1 MGKYDFIDTKYFSL
15 IPQNKFIENYV
26 KHLLLRVHLEIE
38 WDLQLPSDYIVDIT
52 VCVCKC
58 RILQWALR
66 MLKFQLCKFLFEPND
81 GDDIDLQMKLDY
93 RSSTFFR
100 NYINISMIYAFYVYT
115 IIRYHDHLV

>member
-1 MGKYDFIDTKYFSL
+1 
-15 IPQNKFIENYV
+15 
-26 KHLLLRVHLEIE
+26 
-38 WDLQLPSDYIVDIT
+38 
-52 VCVCKC
+52 
-58 RILQWALR
+58 

-115 IIRYHDHLV
+115 VIRYLKVSRSFGIILEYSISFYIYTFYVTLCFVEGAVVTGLQVINDLINQNVKGKCIAHKK